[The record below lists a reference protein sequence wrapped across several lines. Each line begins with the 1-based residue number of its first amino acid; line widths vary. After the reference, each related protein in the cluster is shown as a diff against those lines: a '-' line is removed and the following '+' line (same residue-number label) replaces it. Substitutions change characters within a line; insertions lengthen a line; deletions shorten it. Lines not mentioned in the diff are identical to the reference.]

1 MYSKRSSNNS
11 RIGNEAIVTSKG
23 RSVLNLAMET
33 QKLDFQ
39 RYLIVERNVNIFQYT
54 NLRVALRNLEMC
66 LQMLP
71 QDEQQ
76 NLSIE
81 RQRNDD
87 RA

>member
-1 MYSKRSSNNS
+1 
-11 RIGNEAIVTSKG
+11 
-23 RSVLNLAMET
+23 MET